1 MIKMTTM
8 YSMRITSFPRKTYA
22 RSEALTAYR
31 FGNAT
36 VRLAPH
42 VNYIGGILFSQYFTV
57 CFCKGDRGKAF
68 LRI

>member
-8 YSMRITSFPRKTYA
+8 YSIRITSFPRKTYA

-36 VRLAPH
+36 
-42 VNYIGGILFSQYFTV
+42 GG
-57 CFCKGDRGKAF
+57 
-68 LRI
+68 LRRMSII